1 MISLSGR
8 VFDSSED
15 VLALQIRMIFEDFF
29 NRSSRAEEVQN
40 VGDWNPHSANARPAP
55 ALCGIESIALD
66 VT

>member
-1 MISLSGR
+1 
-8 VFDSSED
+8 
-15 VLALQIRMIFEDFF
+15 MIFEDFF